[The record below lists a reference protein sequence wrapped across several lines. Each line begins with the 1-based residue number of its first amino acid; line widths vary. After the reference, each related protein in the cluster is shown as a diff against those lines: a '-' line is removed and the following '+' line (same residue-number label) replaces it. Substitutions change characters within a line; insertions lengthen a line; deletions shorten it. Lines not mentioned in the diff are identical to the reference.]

1 MQPQDISPEL
11 SDQLAQIDQLKTWLD
26 SFRPLQQP
34 IVAELKKRYD
44 VRFTYQSNAIE
55 GNTLTQSETALVL
68 SKGITIGGKT
78 LTEHLEVIGHKEAID
93 YIETLSQA
101 DKPISEWEIRQIHNL
116 VMRKIEPASAG
127 RYRQIDVKAAG
138 TE

>member
-1 MQPQDISPEL
+1 MPAEPRDAFLSLLAANPDLRVESVLSQMQPQDISPEL

-34 IVAELKKRYD
+34 ILSELKKRYD

-68 SKGITIGGKT
+68 SKGITISIGKSMSKQPVQSMCT
-78 LTEHLEVIGHKEAID
+78 HLTICSMNSWT
-93 YIETLSQA
+93 TLSTGY
-101 DKPISEWEIRQIHNL
+101 P
-116 VMRKIEPASAG
+116 PP
-127 RYRQIDVKAAG
+127 
-138 TE
+138 

>member
-1 MQPQDISPEL
+1 MPAEPRDAFLSLLTANPDLRVESVLSQMQPQDTSWEL

-34 IVAELKKRYD
+34 ILAELKKRYD

-68 SKGITIGGKT
+68 SKGITIGIDKSMSKQPVQNMCT
-78 LTEHLEVIGHKEAID
+78 HLTICSMNSWT
-93 YIETLSQA
+93 TLSTGY
-101 DKPISEWEIRQIHNL
+101 P
-116 VMRKIEPASAG
+116 PP
-127 RYRQIDVKAAG
+127 
-138 TE
+138 